1 MKTILRLALACLTAA
16 ILFGCASTNTDK
28 SIGMVK
34 TGNTKLSEYFG
45 GAPKDK
51 LHATTQRTSR
61 ERMENHLRRQSNS
74 GKLYQ
79 RLPAGISENRSL
91 RQQIADRHKGLL
103 MEKRTLCAAQL
114 HKIFEKKHCKK
125 SLTARDAV
133 HKFK

>member
-51 LHATTQRTSR
+51 LHATTLNALQ
-61 ERMENHLRRQSNS
+61 ERGWKIISAGNPIAASYTK
-74 GKLYQ
+74 GYQ
-79 RLPAGISENRSL
+79 RAFLKIEVSDNKLLIDTKGSLWENEPYVPL
-91 RQQIADRHKGLL
+91 NYIKYL
-103 MEKRTLCAAQL
+103 
-114 HKIFEKKHCKK
+114 KK
-125 SLTARDAV
+125 SIVRNL
-133 HKFK
+133 